1 MREEYDHMTWHLNI
15 FHCYSSTLRV
25 RQSLDIN
32 TPRWECRSAQTN
44 SISVF
49 RRQIWS
55 PRLRLLK
62 RTAGA
67 SESCLDFNASS
78 RLSSSITRSWIFLY
92 SSIFRAVQAWM
103 SSIIASAI
111 ATWGSCPQLSLL
123 FRNSI
128 EIQCR
133 AIRFQFCH
141 LVKAQTKINLSL
153 KKKYILLLSKR
164 GNIRMT
170 FPRSLLWKIIKST
183 LLLITHNIRDISRLD
198 YQFMPI

>member
-133 AIRFQFCH
+133 AIRFQFRH
-141 LVKAQTKINLSL
+141 LVKAQTKINLF
-153 KKKYILLLSKR
+153 KKNIFCSYQNVATLEWLSHGAYYEK
-164 GNIRMT
+164 
-170 FPRSLLWKIIKST
+170 
-183 LLLITHNIRDISRLD
+183 
-198 YQFMPI
+198 